1 MPSSQTALHLWV
13 SMDALVT
20 SRSSRSLLA
29 FAWSSIASTRGVTL
43 PVLEMAAIGEMLV
56 GMSSREASAT
66 SVLTWDEVSAGQSGP
81 SGLWGGVMGT
91 TTGVGLLGEECLDL
105 QLDVSS
111 TAQDRRFLTSVVMLP
126 SNYGGYLWG
135 LATMMVET
143 LPRGGVF
150 WSGSSIGGDRA
161 INPQVDRLACS
172 NAYTAGQWF
181 WQGGYNGLIMPIQ
194 TYRVDNLGASDRELA
209 DLKLADLPTGG
220 CLCPSL
226 R

>member
-1 MPSSQTALHLWV
+1 
-13 SMDALVT
+13 
-20 SRSSRSLLA
+20 
-29 FAWSSIASTRGVTL
+29 
-43 PVLEMAAIGEMLV
+43 
-56 GMSSREASAT
+56 
-66 SVLTWDEVSAGQSGP
+66 
-81 SGLWGGVMGT
+81 
-91 TTGVGLLGEECLDL
+91 
-105 QLDVSS
+105 
-111 TAQDRRFLTSVVMLP
+111 
-126 SNYGGYLWG
+126 
-135 LATMMVET
+135 MMVET

-150 WSGSSIGGDRA
+150 WSGSSIGSDRA

-172 NAYTAGQWF
+172 KAYTAGQWF